1 MSRQIDLIASSNG
14 EHYVLFGFNANELSS
29 FSIMFWITHYGVRAL
44 DWVQALSLGFCS
56 FLGGDIWVH
65 NSTEVPRNNLF
76 GQQRNSEVG
85 IVANQNANE
94 IKILDA
100 IGIHSDGAW
109 SVDSITI
116 PKTLNQPNGMY
127 SMIPK
132 ERFKKREGVW
142 QAEFLRN
149 MKTTSGAAL
158 AIEAIKGEVL
168 RGYSAFLVLK
178 NTDNT
183 EVKLFKV
190 NLGMTKSR

>member
-1 MSRQIDLIASSNG
+1 MRVIDLVATETG
-14 EHYVLFGFNANELSS
+14 KYYVLFGLNQNEMST
-29 FSIMFWITHYGVRAL
+29 FSVRMWITHYGERAV
-44 DWVQALSLGFCS
+44 DFVQALSLGFCS
-56 FLGGDIWVH
+56 FMGGDIWVH
-65 NSTEVPRNNLF
+65 NSDKVPRNNLF

-85 IVANQNANE
+85 IIANQNANE

-132 ERFKKREGVW
+132 ERFKKREGVF

-149 MKTTSGAAL
+149 MKTTSDTPL

-190 NLGMTKSR
+190 NIGMTKSR